1 MVAFLIALLPTQT
14 AAFLGGHVT
23 LQATLPL
30 LRYQPQ
36 PHLPISHRH
45 HPFGDLLRGANSA
58 ANICL
63 TLQAFLEI
71 SMEAPTTPSL
81 LICESEKPN
90 TM

>member
-1 MVAFLIALLPTQT
+1 MVAYLIATQT

-23 LQATLPL
+23 LQVTLPL
-30 LRYQPQ
+30 LRYQPW
-36 PHLPISHRH
+36 PYLHIFHRH
-45 HPFGDLLRGANSA
+45 HLFGALLRGSNSA

-81 LICESEKPN
+81 LICESEKANP
-90 TM
+90 M